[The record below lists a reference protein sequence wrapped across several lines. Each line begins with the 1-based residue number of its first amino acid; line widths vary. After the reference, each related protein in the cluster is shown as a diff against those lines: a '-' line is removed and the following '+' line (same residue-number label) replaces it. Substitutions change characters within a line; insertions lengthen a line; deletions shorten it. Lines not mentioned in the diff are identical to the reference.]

1 MPELAVEVISPN
13 DRDRDIQEKLEQD
26 FAHGAR
32 RVWHV
37 RTSTRK
43 VYDYASPTEVTILG
57 EGDVLDAGPLL
68 PGLRIEVGPLFRRT
82 VG

>member
-1 MPELAVEVISPN
+1 VPELAVEVISPN